1 MYFFQNTVYI
11 QITFLWHAF
20 LIKKKIKHLYMYFE
34 MMQKWSRKL
43 IFSEEIF
50 FSVDGEIY
58 EDKVCCISLPLLHKF
73 SSIRILNM

>member
-50 FSVDGEIY
+50 
-58 EDKVCCISLPLLHKF
+58 SLSMEKFMKIKCVVYPFHYFINFLLYVY
-73 SSIRILNM
+73 